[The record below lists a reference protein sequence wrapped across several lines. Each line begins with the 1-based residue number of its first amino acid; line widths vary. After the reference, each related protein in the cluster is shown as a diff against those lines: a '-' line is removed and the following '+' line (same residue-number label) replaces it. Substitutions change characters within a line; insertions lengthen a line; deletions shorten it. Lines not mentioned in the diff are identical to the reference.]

1 MKKVSYIFL
10 LITICLVS
18 AQAQDTIIKT
28 NGDELFGKVWEINSE
43 EVKYTPNSNPTGPK
57 YGILKKDVFIVKY
70 KNGSKDKIFE
80 MVEPIP
86 QAQTIIYAPY
96 PNTNYGYPQQ
106 RQPNYNSYPP
116 PEPITPGR
124 IDYFANSFYRGKN
137 VLNQIQLNQ
146 LLIESGNKESIQLAL
161 KSDRLANDAKG
172 FEVACAPLMAAGFIM
187 GGVGSGILF
196 LADGFSNG
204 RANYR
209 NDYLYQL
216 FNGIRIVGFGI
227 GGVGLGSMFVSIGL
241 NSSAKKN
248 MSNAVTIYNS
258 KYP

>member
-1 MKKVSYIFL
+1 MKKASFIFL
-10 LITICLVS
+10 VITFCLSV
-18 AQAQDTIIKT
+18 AHAQDTIIKT
-28 NGDELFGKVWEINSE
+28 NGDELFGKVWEITSE

-57 YGILKKDVFIVKY
+57 YGILKKDVFTIKY
-70 KNGSKDKIFE
+70 KNGTMDKIFE
-80 MVEPIP
+80 MVD
-86 QAQTIIYAPY
+86 QTSQTQTIIYAPY
-96 PNTNYGYPQQ
+96 PTPNYGYPQY
-106 RQPNYNSYPP
+106 RQPNYNAYPP

-124 IDYFANSFYRGKN
+124 IEYFANSFYRGKN

-146 LLIESGNKESIQLAL
+146 LIIESGNKESIQLAL

-172 FEVACAPLMAAGFIM
+172 FEIACAPLMAAGFIM

-209 NDYLYQL
+209 EDYFYQL

-227 GGVGLGSMFVSIGL
+227 GGLGLGSMFVSIGL

-248 MSNAVTIYNS
+248 MSKAVTIYNS